1 MGETKRTLLFAA
13 LLTGLVLVSAACGRS
28 GFQYIENDDSTV
40 FAKIPD
46 EWELVSEGIVD
57 FTLTGED
64 GQLSILPGDET
75 LPWRALFD
83 AQPSPDGS
91 IGFDRVL
98 GAVEVQPVDRRIRT
112 EINLESIFGFD
123 PDDPGE
129 EVIVLAQADVIQGD
143 LTGKRVIYQTTV
155 SGVSTTIDRQIL
167 TDDRFTTVY
176 ELRLGCARDCFSAN
190 ATVIDEIME
199 TFTVEVG

>member
-1 MGETKRTLLFAA
+1 MGDTHRTLV
-13 LLTGLVLVSAACGRS
+13 LTVLVAGLVLVAASCGRS

-57 FTLTGED
+57 FTLTGDD
-64 GQLSILPGDET
+64 GQLSILPGDDT

-83 AQPSPDGS
+83 AEPSPDGS
-91 IGFDRVL
+91 VGFDRVL
-98 GAVEVQPVDRRIRT
+98 GAVEVQPVDRRLRT
-112 EINLESIFGFD
+112 DINLESIFGFD
-123 PDDPGE
+123 PEDPGE
-129 EVIVLAQADVIQGD
+129 DVTVLAQADIAQGD
-143 LTGKRVIYQTTV
+143 LNGMRVIYQTV
-155 SGVSTTIDRQIL
+155 VQGVATTIDRQIL

-176 ELRLGCARDCFSAN
+176 ELRLGCDRDCFSAN
-190 ATVIDEIME
+190 AEVIDEIME

>member
-1 MGETKRTLLFAA
+1 MGDKQRT
-13 LLTGLVLVSAACGRS
+13 LVLVAVLTGVLLVATACGRS
-28 GFQYIENDDSTV
+28 GFQYIESDDSTV
-40 FAKIPD
+40 FAKIPE

-83 AQPSPDGS
+83 EQPSPDGR
-91 IGFDRVL
+91 ITFDRVL
-98 GAVEVQPVDRRIRT
+98 GAVEVQPVDRRLRA
-112 EINLESIFGFD
+112 ELNLESIFGFD
-123 PDDPGE
+123 PEDPGE
-129 EVIVLAQADVIQGD
+129 DVTVLAQADVAQGD
-143 LTGKRVIYQTTV
+143 LTGMRVIYQTVV
-155 SGVSTTIDRQIL
+155 SGVATTIDRQIL

-176 ELRLGCARDCFSAN
+176 ELRLGCDRDCFSAN
-190 ATVIDEIME
+190 AEVIDEIME